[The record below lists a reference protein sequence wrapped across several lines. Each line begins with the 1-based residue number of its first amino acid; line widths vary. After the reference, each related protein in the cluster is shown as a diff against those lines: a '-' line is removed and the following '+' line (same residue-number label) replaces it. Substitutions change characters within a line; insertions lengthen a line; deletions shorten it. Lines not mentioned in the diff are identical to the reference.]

1 MNDVVDPA
9 YLAGVR
15 DDGFDLIVAN
25 VLSGVLAPLLPAF
38 RSAIRADGRI
48 ILGGIMEEE
57 ADALRAAASGAG
69 LAVVSDD
76 REGEWWTALL
86 RPGA

>member
-1 MNDVVDPA
+1 
-9 YLAGVR
+9 
-15 DDGFDLIVAN
+15 
-25 VLSGVLAPLLPAF
+25 
-38 RSAIRADGRI
+38 IRPDGRI